1 MTISDKKIIPSSHLV
16 NDSWLQVDED
26 GTRDVLTRT
35 WKRSLGLSEDLSLII
50 VLTSLSKEGVER
62 VVRDAD
68 GLVGRHLAVRLDAVL
83 QAIELPAR
91 VAHLA
96 TGLTHV
102 HGDAFPL
109 RTHFD

>member
-1 MTISDKKIIPSSHLV
+1 M
-16 NDSWLQVDED
+16 
-26 GTRDVLTRT
+26 
-35 WKRSLGLSEDLSLII
+35 SLII
-50 VLTSLSKEGVER
+50 VLTSLRKEGVER

-68 GLVGRHLAVRLDAVL
+68 GLVGGHLPVRLDAVL

-109 RTHFD
+109 RRHFD